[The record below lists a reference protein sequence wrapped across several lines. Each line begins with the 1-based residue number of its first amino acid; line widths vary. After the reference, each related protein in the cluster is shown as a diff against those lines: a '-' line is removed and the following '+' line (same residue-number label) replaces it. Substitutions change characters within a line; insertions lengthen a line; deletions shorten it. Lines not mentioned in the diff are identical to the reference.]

1 LAIYDRVLPGV
12 RIDNGKYVC
21 NWEEYIVE
29 GSDFV
34 SYYFSKTLNV
44 SFEEAITKVIEAL
57 KKEGF
62 GVLTDINV
70 KETLKKKL
78 NVEFRNYRILGA
90 CNPPFAYQALQEEDK
105 IGTMLP
111 CNVVV
116 QENPEGQIEV
126 AAIDPIASMQAIDN
140 AKLRDIAGQVR
151 AKLKSAVDGL

>member
-1 LAIYDRVLPGV
+1 M
-12 RIDNGKYVC
+12 
-21 NWEEYIVE
+21 
-29 GSDFV
+29 

-44 SFEEAITKVIEAL
+44 SFEEAVTKVIEAL

-90 CNPPFAYQALQEEDK
+90 CNPAFAYQALQEEDK

-116 QENPEGQIEV
+116 QENPEGEIEV

-140 AKLRDIAGQVR
+140 PKLGDIAGQVR
-151 AKLKSAVDGL
+151 AKLKSVVDGL